1 MVSAQARALLERL
14 GVRNQMVRWIRLFV
28 LPLPYLRCYDEK
40 IKVHRPVLKIPM
52 LIRLFNRYL
61 ISNIPSHVLAT
72 RLVSEL
78 CADKKIAIRLF
89 AFRIPTFFPKPNQ
102 T

>member
-1 MVSAQARALLERL
+1 
-14 GVRNQMVRWIRLFV
+14 
-28 LPLPYLRCYDEK
+28 
-40 IKVHRPVLKIPM
+40 M

-61 ISNIPSHVLAT
+61 ISNVPSHVLAT

-89 AFRIPTFFPKPNQ
+89 AFRIPTLFPNPNQ